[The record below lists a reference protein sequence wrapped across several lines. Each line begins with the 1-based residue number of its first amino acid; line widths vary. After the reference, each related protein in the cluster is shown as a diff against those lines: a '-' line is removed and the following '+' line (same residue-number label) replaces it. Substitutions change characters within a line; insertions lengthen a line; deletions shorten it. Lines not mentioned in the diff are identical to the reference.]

1 MHKER
6 YTDVSLKVS
15 QFLLK
20 SAGIWAIG
28 NNAEER
34 QRKFA
39 VFYTL
44 AALIYGIY
52 VNAVDIYHNL
62 DNLAVSL
69 FEILKFLLYSFS
81 RIISI
86 FFFSK
91 NIFIHD

>member
-1 MHKER
+1 MHKKG

-20 SAGIWAIG
+20 SAGIWVIG

-39 VFYTL
+39 AFYTF

-69 FEILKFLLYSFS
+69 KHEFIYKLEISNGLL
-81 RIISI
+81 IQ
-86 FFFSK
+86 
-91 NIFIHD
+91 